1 MTGIEG
7 QYYDGQ
13 HSAAYPARLFMA
25 HAQLHVQVE
34 GAELRSYPLE
44 QVAISSRLGHTPRCF
59 SLPDGGRFETLHN
72 QEVDA
77 LLKRQGVGK
86 AGALIHLLESKLRYV
101 AAALLLTL
109 VFGWLLFQYG
119 LPKGAELVAK
129 QLPVISYAGIAE
141 KVLAQLDEQLLQPTR
156 LPAEVRERLE
166 QRFRL
171 MVADDRTGFDYQLLF
186 RSGGRYLGAN
196 ALALPSGL
204 IVMTDELVEL
214 AENDEELVAVLAHE
228 IGHVVHRHG
237 VRQVLQ
243 NSVIMLAITYAT
255 GDVASVVLSFPAML
269 LQMGY
274 SREFEQEADAFALNY
289 LQENGIAPNH
299 FANILLRLET
309 SRKIDLEESRQTER
323 NLYRYLSTH
332 PETSERIRPFLL
344 KE

>member
-7 QYYDGQ
+7 QYYDGK

-72 QEVDA
+72 HEVDA
-77 LLKRQGVGK
+77 LLRQQGVGK

-101 AAALLLTL
+101 AAALVLTL

-129 QLPVISYAGIAE
+129 QLPVVSYAGIAE
-141 KVLAQLDEQLLQPTR
+141 KVLAHLDDQLLQPTR
-156 LPAEVRERLE
+156 LPAEVQERLE
-166 QRFRL
+166 QRFHA
-171 MVADDRTGFDYQLLF
+171 MVAEDRTGFDYQLLF
-186 RSGGRYLGAN
+186 RSGGTYLGAN

-214 AENDEELVAVLAHE
+214 ADNDEELVAVLAHE

-237 VRQVLQ
+237 LRQVLQ
-243 NSVIMLAITYAT
+243 NSLIMLAITYAT

-274 SREFEQEADAFALNY
+274 SREFELEADAFALNY
-289 LQENGIAPNH
+289 LQENSIAPH
-299 FANILLRLET
+299 YFAAILLRLEA
-309 SRKIDLEESRQTER
+309 SRKKQQEESRQTER
-323 NLYRYLSTH
+323 TLYRYLSTH
-332 PETSERIRPFLL
+332 PETSERIRPFLQQ
-344 KE
+344 E